1 MGSGRL
7 DGLGQAGRG
16 QARPGQVALG
26 QAAGP
31 GQTGP
36 GQAGPG
42 RRYKLARA
50 PLSLINGAVILLIK
64 LRVLKV
70 KFVMKKHKTC

>member
-7 DGLGQAGRG
+7 DGLGQAG
-16 QARPGQVALG
+16 QPRPRQVALG